1 MLATVVQFGD
11 APKLPK
17 SLSSLLRGR
26 GGGAQT
32 SDSEETLTGH
42 PGEPAALGPTGAAV
56 PSELR
61 RPGAEE
67 RVAAGFVEP
76 GTSVAGTRTDSS
88 LPWLSFSS
96 GDPKSFS
103 LAALLAVIGLSGGL
117 VALAAVF
124 PISVVPGRA
133 RLLLVRSRLG
143 LFAAGIVILAS
154 VCVALTLGSS

>member
-1 MLATVVQFGD
+1 FAPSTTETTFDPIGPAPTGARSSRLTLRSGVLATVVQFGD

-76 GTSVAGTRTDSS
+76 GTSVAG
-88 LPWLSFSS
+88 
-96 GDPKSFS
+96 
-103 LAALLAVIGLSGGL
+103 
-117 VALAAVF
+117 
-124 PISVVPGRA
+124 
-133 RLLLVRSRLG
+133 
-143 LFAAGIVILAS
+143 
-154 VCVALTLGSS
+154 